1 MFGFPQ
7 HVGSD
12 GSEDNTGLRNVRDPF
27 REDCLYFVN
36 SSSRIF
42 IRRSYDFNSSLET
55 SFSFTVKPLHMI
67 CYIYSGHIREI
78 NSYRRSFLSFSY
90 SVLFS
95 ANLDNS

>member
-55 SFSFTVKPLHMI
+55 SIKGRVL
-67 CYIYSGHIREI
+67 G
-78 NSYRRSFLSFSY
+78 SFSATFGSY
-90 SVLFS
+90 FEPLFLVS
-95 ANLDNS
+95 WYEFLNYLERIFMVSIILH

>member
-55 SFSFTVKPLHMI
+55 SFNGRVL
-67 CYIYSGHIREI
+67 G
-78 NSYRRSFLSFSY
+78 SFSATFGSY
-90 SVLFS
+90 FEPVFQVYWNDLRQFMVSRIF
-95 ANLDNS
+95 